1 MAQPFD
7 PLNYAEEN
15 NETSWYT
22 SAIAGIGSGLIKVP
36 EGVVSLAA
44 ELIDLG
50 ADTNTAAGVEK
61 FFDDLNPF
69 DEVADATAAGRIT
82 EAITSIAIPGTAGFK
97 FGKAAATA
105 IGYRL
110 AKKAVQARKSGD
122 YARITRNTS
131 RGAEEALKRN
141 RKARAKR
148 FVAGVMGGAAG
159 ETFVAD
165 VEEIGTFGDVFEGSP
180 TSLNTFEE
188 TGREDAARK
197 LANRL
202 KFGAESI
209 LITPAVY
216 GVGKSAKLLAQQGRE
231 LAYSNSRFKRLLNK
245 VASAVRPR
253 ERLTPEAF
261 DEFTRLEGLK
271 ARDANRAKELFSNF
285 TKEVNKVFPEIKTY
299 YDKSLQTEKE
309 TFLKQLNDIL
319 LEGDLTKPAN
329 KEKLET
335 LIDSLKTKN
344 LDEVSRVK
352 ILESINGARSEF
364 SNLVG
369 IIERNSDSAV
379 SATKNKKELGE
390 ILKERLKNY
399 IGTTYKIFEDKSVLG
414 YKRYKPTDEAYN
426 ATVQVVRKS
435 LTETGNTNTKQSAE
449 QIVDEILGQ
458 VNKMKRP
465 PAMPFKSYDK
475 VTMAGEP
482 EKAFQSFVELG
493 GTVEVLG
500 NKIVIK
506 EADKKVFKQLFGQI
520 KDPRYTLFNGM
531 GTLSSLARTS
541 SYLQTLKTSN
551 DEVQKRL
558 GKQSGFFWGT
568 EAEAKAAT
576 NGVADIVPANSLME
590 EITEK
595 SGMANPLAGKFTT
608 REIAEGFANAHNIQG
623 KMNGLGAI
631 IKPDGTN
638 VALNTAS
645 LLYRSLMLFPKGVSQ
660 IAKTVLSIPTHLRN
674 YISAA
679 AFSAANGL
687 MFNPGLVKQGF
698 EEALG
703 GLGPRQLSGIF
714 KFGEKTTPQ
723 MEETYRELLDL
734 GVVNSQ
740 VQIGDLKNLFRDMG
754 FGASGFDID
763 SGLKPM
769 MSKLKGL
776 FGKFQGQYIAEDDF
790 FKILNYAGEFGRLKT
805 VFKNKVGL
813 KEGDK
818 VIDYLGREV
827 RFGDDFLKKEA
838 ANIVKN
844 TVPNYAFVGQYVKL
858 ARRLPF
864 GNFMSFPSEMIR
876 TSSNVA
882 AQAVKEMKHS
892 RPTRGSNIL
901 PVVYEIGKG
910 FVKNDN
916 PFYGIGF
923 KRMSGMATTLTV
935 FPTTIVEGAK
945 ALYDVSEDE
954 IQAMRQFVP
963 EWSKN
968 STLIPSR
975 DEDSGELY
983 YTDLSHSLAYD
994 VIAKPFRTMIL
1005 NVQQG
1010 QMDGDTLLLSFTKGM
1025 DDAAA
1030 EIASPFID
1038 ESIWTEAAADI
1049 SFRGGRTKEGR
1060 QLYTDQTSFGDKQQI
1075 RFRHLVEA
1083 LAPSYKQFLRLGQA
1097 GLELPTKT
1105 GDILELDKE
1114 IPGII
1119 GFRPIKLDP
1128 IRSMNFKI
1136 AEYQTGLRNARREFT
1151 GGFFGLLKGGPIDG
1165 QDIISR
1171 YIASNKARFNVQKEM
1186 FKNVRAAGVLG
1197 VEGTDLRR
1205 VFKDRQISSRSFN
1218 KLRNGLFD
1226 PYFPS
1231 RDILSKFREIGN
1243 NLGTISPFAEVA
1255 PDVRDLRSDYRE
1267 IELGTKPSFAT
1278 GGPVGNNVSEVVSII
1293 REINED
1299 INDLELSGDFN
1310 INITDYVPIQQKVN
1324 VATGQSVLP
1333 QTPMPNA
1340 QVIQPQAP
1348 GNIMAT
1354 GLTPVENAL
1363 LSDEEK
1369 QIRLRQRGLA

>member
-1 MAQPFD
+1 MAEPFS

-15 NETSWYT
+15 NEPSWYT
-22 SAIAGIGSGLIKVP
+22 SAAAGFASGLIKVP

-50 ADTNTAAGVEK
+50 ADTNTAASVEK
-61 FFDDLNPF
+61 FFDQINPF
-69 DEVADATAAGRIT
+69 DETAEATAAGRLT
-82 EAITSIAIPGTAGFK
+82 EALTSIAIPGTIGFK
-97 FGKAAATA
+97 AGKAAATA
-105 IGYRL
+105 VGYRL
-110 AKKAVQARKSGD
+110 AKKAIQARKAGN

-131 RGAEEALKRN
+131 RGIEEAQKRN
-141 RKARAKR
+141 RLARSKR
-148 FVAGVMGGAAG
+148 FVAGVLGGAAG

-165 VEEIGTFGDVFEGSP
+165 VEDIGTFGDMFSGP
-180 TSLNTFEE
+180 TSLNTFAEE
-188 TGREDAARK
+188 DPSKDAARK
-197 LANRL
+197 LLNRL
-202 KFGAESI
+202 KFGSESI
-209 LITPAVY
+209 LITPVVY

-231 LAYSNSRFKRLLNK
+231 LAYSNSRFKRFLDK
-245 VASAVRPR
+245 VASTVRPR

-261 DEFTRLEGLK
+261 DEFTRLQGLK
-271 ARDANRAKELFSNF
+271 SRDVNRAKELFNNF
-285 TKEVNKVFPEIKTY
+285 TKEVNKIFPEIKTY
-299 YDKSLQTEKE
+299 YDKSLQSEKE
-309 TFLKQLNDIL
+309 AFMKQVNDIL
-319 LEGDLTKPAN
+319 LEGDLTKKAN

-344 LDEVSRVK
+344 IDQKSRVK
-352 ILESINGARSEF
+352 ILEAIDGARGEF
-364 SNLVG
+364 TNLLQ
-369 IIERNSDSAV
+369 IIERNSAGTTV
-379 SATKNKKELGE
+379 AKNKKELTE
-390 ILKERLKNY
+390 ILKDRIKNY
-399 IGTTYKIFEDKSVLG
+399 VGTTYKIFEDKSVLG
-414 YKRYKPTDEAYN
+414 YKRYKPTDQVYN
-426 ATVQVVRKS
+426 SAVQVVKRS
-435 LTETGNTNTKQSAE
+435 LAENGAVDTKQSAE
-449 QIVDEILGQ
+449 QLVDEILNQ
-458 VNKMKRP
+458 VNKMKKP
-465 PAMPFKSYDK
+465 PSMPFKQYDK
-475 VTMAGEP
+475 VTMASEP
-482 EKAFQSFVELG
+482 EKAFQTFVELG

-506 EADKKVFKQLFGQI
+506 KADKEVFRELFGQI

-541 SYLQTLKTSN
+541 RYLQQLKTSN

-687 MFNPGLVKQGF
+687 MFNPVLVKQGF

-769 MSKLKGL
+769 MSKLKSL

-1049 SFRGGRTKEGR
+1049 TFRKGRTKEGR

-1267 IELGTKPSFAT
+1267 IGLGTKPSFAT
-1278 GGPVGNNVSEVVSII
+1278 GGPVENNVSEVVSII

-1310 INITDYVPIQQKVN
+1310 IDITDYVPIQQKVN

-1348 GNIMAT
+1348 GNIMNT